1 MGDIDSSKDQQG
13 RKNDQMAP
21 SLSGF
26 TPKLQTEAVRVM
38 DMLLKVLKKKDGVY
52 RQQDEATHALE
63 SISNYYRFSVG
74 LSPL

>member
-1 MGDIDSSKDQQG
+1 MGDIDSSKDQHG
-13 RKNDQMAP
+13 RKNDLTAP

-52 RQQDEATHALE
+52 RQQDEATQALE
-63 SISNYYRFSVG
+63 SISNYYRFSEG